1 MKSGSMSA
9 FEAARNIDDAIDG
22 YDGPCGIGGLEGMV
36 DWVSVNSYDAMP
48 PDDESYHAH
57 IRSAALACHCCPVC
71 CSPPCDGCLAG
82 GVCDDAACRC
92 DELDEYRR
100 EDDQDA

>member
-1 MKSGSMSA
+1 MIDHVVEWRGV
-9 FEAARNIDDAIDG
+9 FRGTDEDPREVGFCETCGREVHDRDGVHGARR
-22 YDGPCGIGGLEGMV
+22 
-36 DWVSVNSYDAMP
+36 
-48 PDDESYHAH
+48 DDESYHAH
-57 IRSAALACHCCPVC
+57 IRAAALACHCCPVC

-100 EDDQDA
+100 DEDPHA

>member
-1 MKSGSMSA
+1 MKSGSMSS
-9 FEAARNIDDAIDG
+9 FEAARNIEDAIDG
-22 YDGPCGIGGLEGMV
+22 YD
-36 DWVSVNSYDAMP
+36 N
-48 PDDESYHAH
+48 ESYHAH
-57 IRSAALACHCCPVC
+57 IRAAALACHCCPVC

-100 EDDQDA
+100 EDSGDGAEAAPSL

>member
-1 MKSGSMSA
+1 MSSLPIA
-9 FEAARNIDDAIDG
+9 PDETHSADHEPRQPGCQCQWEVGDS
-22 YDGPCGIGGLEGMV
+22 PCPVHGL
-36 DWVSVNSYDAMP
+36 
-48 PDDESYHAH
+48 DEDPYYHAH
-57 IRSAALACHCCPVC
+57 VRAAALACHCCPVC

-100 EDDQDA
+100 EDDQDD